1 MPIAKPCGNFPSRQ
15 NGGVQSSFLTHT
27 GSVGIKS
34 SLLNIQLFPY
44 RIIPRCRVYF
54 TVHSTGLD
62 VGVSVGALV
71 GLRVG
76 VSVGAL
82 VGLGVGVSVG
92 ALVGSQIGNSVP
104 VLVCVFF
111 QLPFQTQDAG
121 AVVQ

>member
-1 MPIAKPCGNFPSRQ
+1 VKHS
-15 NGGVQSSFLTHT
+15 
-27 GSVGIKS
+27 
-34 SLLNIQLFPY
+34 
-44 RIIPRCRVYF
+44 
-54 TVHSTGLD
+54 STGLG

-71 GLRVG
+71 GLSVG

-92 ALVGSQIGNSVP
+92 SLVSQIGNSVP